1 MRIAMPIVAMFLIL
15 FLPVC
20 LIGCW
25 GDTKTIQEQLP
36 RYGDMG
42 AAADAGAV
50 SSGNAK

>member
-50 SSGNAK
+50 SSGNVK